1 LFKIQ
6 ADALLSRSINQL
18 QLNQYL
24 KAAWNLKSCWT
35 MYDNLM
41 KQNTD
46 KEGKSSLHPE
56 IQEHLKFGVGLFYV
70 RNKIFSPFKVH
81 YQV

>member
-1 LFKIQ
+1 
-6 ADALLSRSINQL
+6 
-18 QLNQYL
+18 
-24 KAAWNLKSCWT
+24 

-70 RNKIFSPFKVH
+70 KKFEINFHSTLSGLIFVQIH
-81 YQV
+81 LQVSFLV

>member
-1 LFKIQ
+1 MQIQ

-24 KAAWNLKSCWT
+24 RAAWNLKNCWS
-35 MYDNLM
+35 MYDGLLKSNV
-41 KQNTD
+41 D
-46 KEGKSSLHPE
+46 KEGKSTLHPE

-70 RNKIFSPFKVH
+70 RKKKRRN
-81 YQV
+81 